1 MDTYGGP
8 GARPWPKTGG
18 GARVPGP
25 WARGRTEHDV
35 DRLGVTPT
43 TINVD
48 KLGVTPTTT
57 INVDKVG
64 VTPTTTIKVQ
74 STEEQQPY

>member
-1 MDTYGGP
+1 M
-8 GARPWPKTGG
+8 
-18 GARVPGP
+18 
-25 WARGRTEHDV
+25 
-35 DRLGVTPT
+35 DRLGVTPTT

-74 STEEQQPY
+74 STEENNQYEFPDVCMVISGNS

>member
-1 MDTYGGP
+1 M
-8 GARPWPKTGG
+8 
-18 GARVPGP
+18 
-25 WARGRTEHDV
+25 
-35 DRLGVTPT
+35 DRLGVTPTT

-64 VTPTTTIKVQ
+64 VTLTTTIKVQ
-74 STEEQQPY
+74 STEENNPIDTVTQPRLFRMRADGFPLKS